1 MSVLIIIFLTAVIA
15 LFAGVFEK
23 GKFSRYIGIF
33 GLLVALFVSY
43 QPELAFFAKYN
54 SMFMFDA
61 NAAMFT
67 RISVFITLLIFFLGG
82 FAFSN
87 HRSHQSELYALMLFS
102 LCGGIVL
109 FGYQSLVTLFLGIEM
124 LSIPLYVMAGA
135 NKTDLRSNEASM
147 KYFLMGA
154 FATGFLLFGI
164 ALIYGSSSSFDLN
177 IIRDF
182 SINNSKDTMFIL
194 GVVLMIS
201 AMAFKVALAPFHM
214 WSPDVYQGSPS
225 LISVFMMT
233 VVKISGFY
241 AFYKLMTLAFIGV
254 SAEWIN
260 ILGVMVIITLFLAN
274 AMGLAQS
281 NAKRMLAYSSVSHA
295 GYISLAFFGLNDLS
309 ANNYDLSTY
318 NLAFYL
324 FAYSI
329 ATVGVFISLIWVE
342 KLKRETSYSAFKGL
356 AKAEPML
363 AITAAISMLS
373 MAGIPLTAGF
383 MGKFALFAQAM
394 NGAAFLVLIAVL
406 GSAISIAYYLRLII
420 AMFFFKES
428 TFKTSEK
435 VTLTYNIVAVFVLIL
450 IIGLGVYPDAFS
462 MQFSK

>member
-1 MSVLIIIFLTAVIA
+1 
-15 LFAGVFEK
+15 
-23 GKFSRYIGIF
+23 
-33 GLLVALFVSY
+33 
-43 QPELAFFAKYN
+43 
-54 SMFMFDA
+54 
-61 NAAMFT
+61 
-67 RISVFITLLIFFLGG
+67 
-82 FAFSN
+82 
-87 HRSHQSELYALMLFS
+87 MLFS

-109 FGYQSLVTLFLGIEM
+109 FGYQNLVTLFLGIEI
-124 LSIPLYVMAGA
+124 LSIPLYVLAGA
-135 NKTDLRSNEASM
+135 NKTDLRSNEASI

-154 FATGFLLFGI
+154 FATGFLLFGV
-164 ALIYGSSSSFDLN
+164 ALIYGSSSSFDLYTIHEFGLKN
-177 IIRDF
+177 P
-182 SINNSKDTMFIL
+182 KDMMFIL
-194 GVVLMIS
+194 GMILMIA

-241 AFYKLMTLAFIGV
+241 AFFKLMTLAFIGV

-260 ILGVMVIITLFLAN
+260 ILGVLVIITLFLAN

-295 GYISLAFFGLNDLS
+295 GYISLAFFGLN
-309 ANNYDLSTY
+309 NLSTY

-342 KLKRETSYSAFKGL
+342 KLKRETSYGAFKGL
-356 AKAEPML
+356 AKAEPL
-363 AITAAISMLS
+363 VAVTAAVSMLS

-383 MGKFALFAQAM
+383 MGKFALFSQAM
-394 NGAAFLVLIAVL
+394 NGAAFLVLIAIL

-435 VTLTYNIVAVFVLIL
+435 VSITYNILAVVILIL

-462 MQFSK
+462 AQFSK

>member
-1 MSVLIIIFLTAVIA
+1 MSVLIIVFLTAVAA
-15 LFAGVFEK
+15 LFSGVFNQ
-23 GKFSRYIGIF
+23 GKWSRYIGIA
-33 GLLVALFVSY
+33 GLLIALYVSYLPEAQFFSQYRAMFEYGVNTALFT
-43 QPELAFFAKYN
+43 K
-54 SMFMFDA
+54 
-61 NAAMFT
+61 
-67 RISVFITLLIFFLGG
+67 ISIVITLLLFFLGG

-87 HRSHQSELYALMLFS
+87 HRSHQSELYALMLFA

-109 FGYQSLVTLFLGIEM
+109 FGYQNLVTLFIGIEI

-135 NKTDLRSNEASM
+135 NKTDLRSNEASI
-147 KYFLMGA
+147 KYFLMGC

-164 ALIYGSSSSFDLN
+164 TLIYGTSGTFDLYAIHSFAAKN
-177 IIRDF
+177 P
-182 SINNSKDTMFIL
+182 KDLMLIL
-194 GVVLMIS
+194 GMILMIG

-225 LISVFMMT
+225 LITTFMMS

-241 AFYKLMTLAFIGV
+241 AFFRLMTIGFTGV
-254 SAEWIN
+254 YSEWFN
-260 ILGVMVIITLFLAN
+260 IVGVLVIITLFLAN

-295 GYISLAFFGLNDLS
+295 GYVGLIFFGLN
-309 ANNYDLSTY
+309 NLSTY

-329 ATVGVFISLIWVE
+329 ASVGVMMSLIWVE
-342 KLKRETSYSAFKGL
+342 KLKRETSYNAFKGL
-356 AKAEPML
+356 AKSEPLL
-363 AITAAISMLS
+363 ATVAAVSMLS

-383 MGKFALFAQAM
+383 MGKFALFSQAM
-394 NGAAFLVLIAVL
+394 NGAAFLVLIAIL

-428 TFKTSEK
+428 SFKTSEK
-435 VTLTYNIVAVFVLIL
+435 VTLTYNILAVF
-450 IIGLGVYPDAFS
+450 IIVAIVALGVFPDLFA
-462 MQFSK
+462 MQFASMK